1 MVKFIY
7 YLILSKNMSLD
18 VMDSKI
24 LAVLD
29 QDARST
35 ESKIG
40 KKVGTSK
47 QVVRYR
53 LNRFKEREIVE
64 NYYTMLDVGKLG
76 FDSYYVFVQLTG
88 LNSKKENLIYQNILK
103 LPHIAWLVTGVGRWD
118 AVILFCARSISEFNS
133 QLSDLKIILGK
144 HLHEY
149 TFTTL
154 IQAEHISYKFLK
166 TDQDN
171 SLKTTSKDK
180 KYSLDNI
187 DKNILNILNQ
197 SARLPVTEI
206 AKLTSLPLHTVHY
219 RLQQLKKGNIIQGFK
234 PKINVQKLGIQ
245 WHLLLISFNTVS
257 EDRIKLFNN
266 YCKQHKNVYYL
277 TNTVGKYNVMLD
289 VHVKSTEEFREF
301 LFDIKNAFE
310 DVILL
315 YESMVV
321 FEELLITYL
330 PKIVLNSTN

>member
-1 MVKFIY
+1 MG
-7 YLILSKNMSLD
+7 LD
-18 VMDSKI
+18 MTDLKI

-29 QDARST
+29 SDARSS
-35 ESKIG
+35 ESEIG

-53 LNRFKEREIVE
+53 LNRFADKKIVE

-76 FDSYYVFVQLTG
+76 FDSYYIFVQLTG
-88 LNSKKENLIYQNILK
+88 LNSREENLLYQNILK

-118 AVILFCARSISEFNS
+118 VVILFCARSVAEFNV
-133 QLSDLKIILGK
+133 QLSGLKLMIGK

-154 IQAEHISYKFLK
+154 VQAEHISYKFLQSQ
-166 TDQDN
+166 TEN
-171 SLKTTSKDK
+171 TLKTTSKNK
-180 KYSLDNI
+180 KYSLDDI
-187 DKNILNILNQ
+187 DKKILSILSQ
-197 SARLPVTEI
+197 SARLPVTE
-206 AKLTSLPLHTVHY
+206 LTKKSSIPLHVVHY
-219 RLQQLKKGNIIQGFK
+219 RLRQLKKNKIIQGFK

-245 WHLLLISFNTVS
+245 WHLLLISFNTVP
-257 EDRIKLFNN
+257 EERINLFMS
-266 YCKQHKNVYYL
+266 YCTLHKNVYYL

-289 VHVKSTEEFREF
+289 IHVKSTEEFREF

-315 YESMVV
+315 YESIVV
-321 FEELLITYL
+321 FEEQLITYL
-330 PKIVLNSTN
+330 PKIVLE

>member
-1 MVKFIY
+1 M
-7 YLILSKNMSLD
+7 LLD
-18 VMDSKI
+18 ALDSKI

-29 QDARST
+29 QNARLS
-35 ESKIG
+35 ESAIG
-40 KKVGTSK
+40 KKVGASK

-53 LNRFKEREIVE
+53 LKRFQKNKIVE
-64 NYYTMLDVGKLG
+64 NYYTILDVGKLG

-88 LNSKKENLIYQNILK
+88 LNSKQETELYQKVLK

-118 AVILFCARSISEFNS
+118 AVILFCAQTIAQFNN
-133 QLSDLKIILGK
+133 QLAELKILFGP

-166 TDQDN
+166 SSTTK
-171 SLKTTSKDK
+171 SFKTTPKNK
-180 KYSLDNI
+180 IYSLDETERRI
-187 DKNILNILNQ
+187 MRILNQ
-197 SARLPVTEI
+197 SARMPVTEI
-206 AKLTSLPLHTVHY
+206 AKLTSFPVHTVHY
-219 RLQQLKKGNIIQGFK
+219 RLRQLKKEDIIQGFK

-245 WHLLLISFNTVS
+245 WHLLLISFNPVS
-257 EDRIKLFNN
+257 AERINMFIS

-277 TNTVGKYNVMLD
+277 TNTVGQYNMMLD
-289 VHVKSTEEFREF
+289 VHVKTTEEFREF

-330 PKIVLNSTN
+330 PQMVLNKLE

>member
-1 MVKFIY
+1 
-7 YLILSKNMSLD
+7 
-18 VMDSKI
+18 MDSKI

-29 QDARST
+29 QDARAT

-53 LNRFKEREIVE
+53 LNRFKERGIVE

-88 LNSKKENLIYQNILK
+88 LNSKKENLIYQTILK

-118 AVILFCARSISEFNS
+118 AVILFCAKSIAEFNS
-133 QLSDLKIILGK
+133 QLSDLKMILGK

-149 TFTTL
+149 TFTNL
-154 IQAEHISYKFLK
+154 IEAEHISYKFLK
-166 TDQDN
+166 TNQDK
-171 SLKTTSKDK
+171 SLKTTSKNK
-180 KYSLDNI
+180 KYSLNDI
-187 DKNILNILNQ
+187 DKKILNTLNQ

-219 RLQQLKKGNIIQGFK
+219 RLQQLKKENIIQGFK
-234 PKINVQKLGIQ
+234 PKINVQKLDVQ

-257 EDRIKLFNN
+257 EDRINMFNS

-330 PKIVLNSTN
+330 PKIVLDSTD